1 MWFFLRHRLSLGH
14 SGQQIP
20 VSQLQNG
27 VSTSP
32 LPTFIVDMG
41 KSSRKRFLRPGKRF
55 CRDSTVQK
63 LYPSNR
69 QYSSSCDMTG
79 EPLVNHTSSIPS
91 LLNLSPVPILVTS
104 GSGCTPRGFGVEWSA
119 YQTPTWVIKSPNH
132 QETKSSVFLT
142 IALTFEV
149 TSLKN
154 CRKVPFFN
162 GKLSCGVLEGTTKL
176 TIKFVTYLSTNTAF
190 LVSTPPLAAA
200 GNPAGVQHR
209 PV

>member
-1 MWFFLRHRLSLGH
+1 MRFLRLRLSLGH

-32 LPTFIVDMG
+32 LPTSIVDMG
-41 KSSRKRFLRPGKRF
+41 KSSRKRFLRPSKRF

-79 EPLVNHTSSIPS
+79 ELLVNHTSSIPS
-91 LLNLSPVPILVTS
+91 SLNLSPVPILVTS

-132 QETKSSVFLT
+132 QETKSSVFLD
-142 IALTFEV
+142 ALA
-149 TSLKN
+149 SLETMFKIQS
-154 CRKVPFFN
+154 
-162 GKLSCGVLEGTTKL
+162 LS
-176 TIKFVTYLSTNTAF
+176 N
-190 LVSTPPLAAA
+190 
-200 GNPAGVQHR
+200 
-209 PV
+209 

>member
-1 MWFFLRHRLSLGH
+1 MYQHLLYLLSLWTWGSH
-14 SGQQIP
+14 QEN
-20 VSQLQNG
+20 V
-27 VSTSP
+27 
-32 LPTFIVDMG
+32 
-41 KSSRKRFLRPGKRF
+41 FLRPGKRF

-63 LYPSNR
+63 LYTSNR

-79 EPLVNHTSSIPS
+79 ELHTSSIPS
-91 LLNLSPVPILVTS
+91 SLNLLPVPILVTS

-142 IALTFEV
+142 TALTFEV

-162 GKLSCGVLEGTTKL
+162 GKLSCGVLEGTKKL
-176 TIKFVTYLSTNTAF
+176 SMEFVTYLSTNTAF
-190 LVSTPPLAAA
+190 LVSTPPLAEA

-209 PV
+209 PVWEEPGQ

>member
-1 MWFFLRHRLSLGH
+1 MFFFLRLSLGH
-14 SGQQIP
+14 SGQQVP

-41 KSSRKRFLRPGKRF
+41 KSSKKNVFLRPGKRF

-91 LLNLSPVPILVTS
+91 SLNLLPLPILVTS

-119 YQTPTWVIKSPNH
+119 YQTPTWVTKSPNH
-132 QETKSSVFLT
+132 QETKSSVF
-142 IALTFEV
+142 
-149 TSLKN
+149 
-154 CRKVPFFN
+154 
-162 GKLSCGVLEGTTKL
+162 
-176 TIKFVTYLSTNTAF
+176 
-190 LVSTPPLAAA
+190 
-200 GNPAGVQHR
+200 
-209 PV
+209 

>member
-1 MWFFLRHRLSLGH
+1 
-14 SGQQIP
+14 
-20 VSQLQNG
+20 
-27 VSTSP
+27 
-32 LPTFIVDMG
+32 MG

-63 LYPSNR
+63 LYPSK
-69 QYSSSCDMTG
+69 SCDMTG
-79 EPLVNHTSSIPS
+79 ELLVNHTSSIPS
-91 LLNLSPVPILVTS
+91 WLNLSPLPILVTS

-190 LVSTPPLAAA
+190 LVSTPPLAEA

-209 PV
+209 PVWEEPGQ